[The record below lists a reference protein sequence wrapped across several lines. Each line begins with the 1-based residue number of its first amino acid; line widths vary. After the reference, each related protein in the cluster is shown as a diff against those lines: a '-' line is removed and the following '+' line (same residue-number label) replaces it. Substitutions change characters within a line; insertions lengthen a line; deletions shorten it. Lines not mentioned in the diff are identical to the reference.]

1 MPCAPQPAPRRRRA
15 VVTHRLT
22 LAIALTGIASP
33 VVSGPP
39 PPIRLNQIQ
48 VIGTHNSYHAGLT
61 PAVGN
66 LLRQKN
72 PKAFDELDYSHPA
85 LTRQLDSGVR
95 QLELDIYADT
105 QGGRFAHPFGA
116 AMAGKDAPPFDPDG
130 VMRRPGFKVLH
141 LQDIDYV
148 SNCQPFVACLAEV
161 RAWSQAHP
169 GHDPLFILV
178 ETKTQPP
185 IPGVPMVAP
194 EPFTPAAMDAL
205 DAEIRSVFPREA
217 LVVPDDVRGTRPS
230 LRDGVLNG
238 GWPSLEAA
246 RGRVVF
252 LLDQTN
258 VTAIYTA
265 GHPSLEG
272 RVLFTNADPAAPD
285 AAFVERNDGP
295 AAEIADLVRQGFLVR
310 TRADSDTHEGRTGET
325 GRRDTALASGAQL
338 VSTDYPAA
346 EPARWTGYS
355 VALPGGATL
364 RCNPV
369 SAGTTCDPHR
379 K

>member
-141 LQDIDYV
+141 LQDID
-148 SNCQPFVACLAEV
+148 
-161 RAWSQAHP
+161 
-169 GHDPLFILV
+169 
-178 ETKTQPP
+178 
-185 IPGVPMVAP
+185 
-194 EPFTPAAMDAL
+194 
-205 DAEIRSVFPREA
+205 
-217 LVVPDDVRGTRPS
+217 
-230 LRDGVLNG
+230 
-238 GWPSLEAA
+238 
-246 RGRVVF
+246 
-252 LLDQTN
+252 
-258 VTAIYTA
+258 
-265 GHPSLEG
+265 
-272 RVLFTNADPAAPD
+272 
-285 AAFVERNDGP
+285 
-295 AAEIADLVRQGFLVR
+295 
-310 TRADSDTHEGRTGET
+310 
-325 GRRDTALASGAQL
+325 
-338 VSTDYPAA
+338 
-346 EPARWTGYS
+346 
-355 VALPGGATL
+355 
-364 RCNPV
+364 
-369 SAGTTCDPHR
+369 
-379 K
+379 

>member
-66 LLRQKN
+66 LQRQKN

-230 LRDGVLNG
+230 LRDGVLHG

-265 GHPSLEG
+265 GHTSLEG